1 MWPSGTIT
9 VKTQLWMSS
18 ALTHQTSTMV
28 TRASVCLRGPNP
40 TLHPYLMLFT
50 LFTLWS
56 HVPHLVTAALAEAV
70 SSPLSICRCYRG
82 LFVFRGPLFCS
93 VASVSCSPTSRFAC
107 LCVRLFLAV
116 GQLNLLGLELQPNPQ
131 RGLTACDVL
140 L

>member
-1 MWPSGTIT
+1 MWLSGTIT

-18 ALTHQTSTMV
+18 ALTHRTSTMV

-70 SSPLSICRCYRG
+70 SFPVSLLLLSADVTEVYLYLEG
-82 LFVFRGPLFCS
+82 LCFV
-93 VASVSCSPTSRFAC
+93 
-107 LCVRLFLAV
+107 
-116 GQLNLLGLELQPNPQ
+116 QLHQ
-131 RGLTACDVL
+131 
-140 L
+140 